1 MNIKCLVRFHK
12 QDIPHLL
19 SALEIPRFYTT
30 HQGSMYS
37 GIEAQLILLRR
48 LSYPNR
54 WCDLV
59 PIFGRFESEPSMI
72 FHMVIKIN
80 QVN

>member
-1 MNIKCLVRFHK
+1 MKIKYLFRFHK

-19 SALEIPRFYTT
+19 GAFKIPRFYTT

-37 GIEAQLILLRR
+37 GMEALLILLRR

-54 WCDLV
+54 WCDLA
-59 PIFGRFESEPSMI
+59 PIFGRSEPELSMI
-72 FHMVIKIN
+72 FNMVIKIN